1 MVHLLQKTAVR
12 VYSSAALSV
21 QFCTRLH
28 QVFIHLG
35 TLLFVISHNNCL
47 ALSLCFTWHFCTIYI
62 SSVLTMLNPHI
73 PKGVACRTTN

>member
-21 QFCTRLH
+21 QFCTHLH

-35 TLLFVISHNNCL
+35 TLFVISHNNCL
-47 ALSLCFTWHFCTIYI
+47 ALSIMFYLAFFALFTLAQ
-62 SSVLTMLNPHI
+62 SSP
-73 PKGVACRTTN
+73 C